1 MTGTSVTHRQRI
13 VIFSGLLLGMLLA
26 AVDQTIVATALPT
39 IVNDLGGIDHFSWV
53 VTAYLLT
60 TTISTP
66 IYGKLGD
73 LFGRKR
79 LFQVSIAIFLFG
91 SVLCGLAPNLP
102 ALIVFRAIQGVG
114 GGGLVVLGQAIIADV
129 VSPRERGRYQGM
141 FGAVFGASAVAGPLL
156 GGLFSDHLSWRW
168 AFFVNVPLATAAI
181 VVTTAVLPE
190 STRRP
195 QAKVDIAGAAVLTA
209 LAVVIVLM
217 TTWGGVD
224 YEWGSATI
232 LGLVAGAVVL
242 VPVFV
247 AIERRA
253 AEPLLPLRLFRFR
266 TFALSTGIGAI
277 VGVALLAAVTYL
289 PLFLQTA
296 NGASATDAGIL
307 LIPMMVGLFG
317 ASVVA
322 GTLISRTGRYRIF
335 PVLGLSI
342 AFVGFVLLTTLD
354 PSSSRL
360 ESGAYMA
367 VIGCGFG
374 LTNQVI
380 VLATQNEVSAGDL
393 GIATSAI
400 NFFRSIGGAIG
411 VALVGALFASKLSGA
426 VGGGRA
432 LEPDQLAELS
442 ARSQADYVERFTDAL
457 TGSYWAVVLLL
468 AVGVTCA
475 LALRER
481 PLREHVHADAVHVAA
496 EA

>member
-1 MTGTSVTHRQRI
+1 MKGSPVTHRQRI
-13 VIFSGLLLGMLLA
+13 VIFSGLMLGMLLA

-39 IVNDLGGIDHFSWV
+39 IVDDLGGMNHYSWV

-79 LFQVSIAIFLFG
+79 LFQVAIAIFLAG
-91 SVLCGLAPNLP
+91 SVLCGLAPSLP
-102 ALIVFRAIQGVG
+102 ALIAFRAIQGAG

-141 FGAVFGASAVAGPLL
+141 FGAVFGASAVAGPVL

-168 AFFVNVPLATAAI
+168 AFFVNVPLAAAAI
-181 VVTTAVLPE
+181 VVTTVVLPE
-190 STRRP
+190 SARRP
-195 QAKVDIAGAAVLTA
+195 QARVDVAGAAALTA
-209 LAVVIVLM
+209 LAVAIVLV

-224 YEWGSATI
+224 HEWGSAPI
-232 LGLVAGAVVL
+232 LGLVAAAAVL

-247 AIERRA
+247 GIERRA
-253 AEPLLPLRLFRFR
+253 PEPLLPLRLFRFR
-266 TFALSTGIGAI
+266 TFALSTAIGTILGA
-277 VGVALLAAVTYL
+277 ALLTAVSYL
-289 PLFLQTA
+289 PLFVQTV
-296 NGASATDAGIL
+296 NGTSATDAGIL

-322 GTLISRTGRYRIF
+322 GTHISRTGRYRIF

-342 AFVGFVLLTTLD
+342 AFAGFVLLTTLD

-374 LTNQVI
+374 LTTQVI
-380 VLATQNEVSAGDL
+380 VLATQNEVPAGDL

-400 NFFRSIGGAIG
+400 NFFRSIGGAVG
-411 VALVGALFASKLSGA
+411 VALVGALFAGRLGA
-426 VGGGRA
+426 TVEGGRA
-432 LEPDQLAELS
+432 LEPDQVAALAAGPR
-442 ARSQADYVERFTDAL
+442 ARYVERFTAAL
-457 TGSYWAVVLLL
+457 TGSYWAVVALL
-468 AVGVTCA
+468 AVGITCA

-481 PLREHVHADAVHVAA
+481 PLREHVHSDAALAA
-496 EA
+496 VEV